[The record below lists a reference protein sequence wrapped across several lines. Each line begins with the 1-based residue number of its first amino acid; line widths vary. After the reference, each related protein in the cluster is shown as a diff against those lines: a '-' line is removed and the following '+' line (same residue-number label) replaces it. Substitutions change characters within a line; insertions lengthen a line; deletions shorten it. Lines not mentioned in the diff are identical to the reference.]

1 MRFSEYENAIMEGG
15 HELDKSTP
23 SNSVDL
29 SFISSLVESKFF
41 LNPANAHVI
50 DDRDLAEITFVAIL
64 CLYILYETPHTRRT
78 ASVYANST
86 TKWDQ
91 SGTYAKHRIQATD
104 LYISLQALHD
114 YEKSQISGQL
124 KKNPDIN
131 ALQLHQMRI
140 KQTRQPVKQFL
151 QDISY
156 YQLTDPPARFFF
168 NLETQLYITD
178 VTVKNIRRSV
188 SSWKSLS
195 KSEKIYTVSR
205 LTLWLKRHA
214 PKYDLNSLMNQ
225 LLDARDIDVK

>member
-1 MRFSEYENAIMEGG
+1 MEQSLASNI
-15 HELDKSTP
+15 ELD
-23 SNSVDL
+23 
-29 SFISSLVESKFF
+29 FISSLMESKFF

-50 DDRDLAEITFVAIL
+50 DDRDLAEITFVAL
-64 CLYILYETPHTRRT
+64 MCLYLLYQTPHTRRSASEYAT
-78 ASVYANST
+78 AT
-86 TKWDQ
+86 IKWDQ

-114 YEKSQISGQL
+114 YEHSQIAGQL
-124 KKNPDIN
+124 KKNPEIN
-131 ALQLHQMRI
+131 TLQVHQMRI
-140 KQTRQPVKQFL
+140 KQTKVPVKLFL
-151 QDISY
+151 QDVSY

-178 VTVKNIRRSV
+178 VTIKNMRRSV
-188 SSWKSLS
+188 SAWKSLN

-214 PKYDLNSLMNQ
+214 PKYDLNRLMNQ